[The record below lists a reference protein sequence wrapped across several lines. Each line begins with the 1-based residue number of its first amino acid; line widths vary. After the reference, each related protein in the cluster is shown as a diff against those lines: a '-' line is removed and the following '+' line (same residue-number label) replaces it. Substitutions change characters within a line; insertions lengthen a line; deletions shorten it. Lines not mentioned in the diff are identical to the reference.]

1 MAAVDQ
7 GNVQSSLDLNVL
19 RLNISGLRKKTSFL
33 KHLII
38 KYYPDIICLQ
48 ETNISDEYSKNKA
61 LYEIGLDVETCFF
74 NYPVT
79 KSNGTA
85 ILCNNPG
92 LKINNILFF
101 DEGRTTIVQLQKN
114 GMDYTIII
122 VIQYTHKLQ
131 CFILREHS
139 KRFFV
144 IVICPRKQTF
154 VSWF

>member
-1 MAAVDQ
+1 MAAADQ
-7 GNVQSSLDLNVL
+7 GNFQSSLDLNVL
-19 RLNISGLRKKTSFL
+19 SLNISGLRKKTNFL
-33 KHLII
+33 KQVII

-74 NYPVT
+74 NYPIT

-114 GMDYTIII
+114 GMDYTIINVYAPTNPTQRRFYFDDLFKKLKILTI
-122 VIQYTHKLQ
+122 VK
-131 CFILREHS
+131 IL
-139 KRFFV
+139 
-144 IVICPRKQTF
+144 
-154 VSWF
+154 